1 MLQPPGFCQRSVLTS
16 LGTMVYYTAEGTES
30 DPSDQTKRPLVFLHG
45 FGGGSSAY
53 EWSLVYPA
61 FVATHPVFAPDLLG
75 WGRSEHL
82 TRGYQ
87 IPDYLATIT
96 EFLEKICH
104 TAAVVIA
111 SSLTAALAV
120 RVAVARP
127 DLVKALVLVAP
138 AGLADFG
145 QPYNNFFSQLVNLPG
160 INRLVYNTAIATS
173 FGIRTFL
180 ENRQFARA
188 SRVSQEMVDAYL
200 ASAQQPNAEYSALSF
215 VRGDLCFDL
224 AAFIPQLNT
233 PTAILWGKQA
243 QFTPAELG
251 QRLAEL
257 NPRTIK
263 LLTLLD
269 DAGLTPQLELP
280 AVTAGLIYGY
290 LNELNC
296 T

>member
-1 MLQPPGFCQRSVLTS
+1 
-16 LGTMVYYTAEGTES
+16 MVYYTPNDEVELI
-30 DPSDQTKRPLVFLHG
+30 PSDRPDRPALVFLHG

-61 FVATHPVFAPDLLG
+61 FVSRYRVFAPDLLG

-87 IPDYLATIT
+87 IPDYLTSIA
-96 EFLEKICH
+96 EFIEKVCGN
-104 TAAVVIA
+104 AVIVA
-111 SSLTAALAV
+111 SSLTAALSV
-120 RVAVARP
+120 RIAVAHP
-127 DLVKALVLVAP
+127 ELCKALILVAP

-145 QPYNNFFSQLVNLPG
+145 QPYGNLFSQLVGFPG
-160 INRLVYNTAIATS
+160 VDRLIYNSAISTTS
-173 FGIRTFL
+173 GIRNFL

-200 ASAQQPNAEYSALSF
+200 ASAQQPNADYSAISF

-224 AAFIPQLNT
+224 AAFIPQLTT

-251 QRLAEL
+251 QRFAEL
-257 NPRTIK
+257 NPRIIK
-263 LLTLLD
+263 VLTVLD
-269 DAGLTPQLELP
+269 DVGLTPQLELP
-280 AVTAGLIYGY
+280 AVTTGLIYHY
-290 LNELNC
+290 LSVLGCE
-296 T
+296 